1 MAKTVV
7 ALYDDFMT
15 ARRVVENLT
24 EVGFSR
30 DTISVMVNDASGEYA
45 GYLRDD
51 RDIAVSEDVKAGD
64 GAGFGAVVGTLIG
77 LGAALIPGI
86 GPVIGAGPLGVAL
99 TAGVGAA
106 AGAITGGITAAM
118 IDMGID
124 EDDASIYAEGVRR
137 GSTLVSI
144 TTHDEW
150 VERAED
156 IMNRYEPIDIDER
169 STLWREGGWKGFSS
183 ESAPYSSSQ
192 IEQER
197 LAYRHY
203 DVPHGMGTTQSVE
216 NYSDQER
223 RASLQPTGTSASAE
237 RMNEASLDTPG
248 HSAAPMT
255 DYDTT
260 SGGRAAAQEATEH
273 QNRSLDEKNVS
284 PPGAERHHET
294 SQHVDQA
301 MAAGLAGSQFD
312 AAASA
317 RRVRTYA
324 RRKDGNP

>member
-30 DTISVMVNDASGEYA
+30 DTISVMVNDVSGEYA

-51 RDIAVSEDVKAGD
+51 RDIAVSEDVSAGD

-106 AGAITGGITAAM
+106 AGAITGGITASL

-124 EDDASIYAEGVRR
+124 EEDAGIYAEGVRR

-156 IMNRYEPIDIDER
+156 IMNRYEPIDIDQR
-169 STLWREGGWKGFSS
+169 STLWREGGWSGFSS
-183 ESAPYSSSQ
+183 ESAPYSNSQ

-197 LAYRHY
+197 LAYRNY
-203 DVPHGMGTTQSVE
+203 RVSHGMGTTQGAE
-216 NYSDQER
+216 NYGDRER
-223 RASLQPTGTSASAE
+223 RTSLQPTGTDAARMDSAS
-237 RMNEASLDTPG
+237 MDTPG

-273 QNRSLDEKNVS
+273 QNRSLGAAETT

-294 SQHVDQA
+294 SQHVEQTLA
-301 MAAGLAGSQFD
+301 EGLSGSQFD
-312 AAASA
+312 AAVSA
-317 RRVRTYA
+317 RRVRTYI
-324 RRKDGNP
+324 RREDGNP